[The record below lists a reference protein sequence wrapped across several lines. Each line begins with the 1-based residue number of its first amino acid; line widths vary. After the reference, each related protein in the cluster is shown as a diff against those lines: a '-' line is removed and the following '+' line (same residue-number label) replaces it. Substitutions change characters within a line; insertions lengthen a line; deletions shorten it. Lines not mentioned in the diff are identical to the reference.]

1 MADTTRPMRAAGA
14 PAVPIAALLLA
25 LAVGLAF
32 ADTSIVMLGLPE
44 MYVELDTS
52 ILGVS
57 LVATAYNVVVAVAA
71 FAILPLVRR
80 GRPAPI
86 AAAGLALFAATS
98 VGAGLADSLVPLVA
112 WRAAQGL
119 GAALLLAAALPLL
132 VALTGSATAGRAWWA
147 LAGTVGAAV
156 GPALGGVLTEL
167 FDWRAIFLAQAPVA
181 ALAFGAAL
189 APASRRVAAE
199 GRPPATTAES
209 RRAGLALVFTFGGLV
224 GALFLAVI
232 MVVTV
237 WDLGPLAGAI
247 VVSALP
253 LAAVAVRPVS
263 ARVSSTVGAAA
274 GTALLALGLLGLALL
289 PSAEIAWAVG
299 ALVVCG
305 IGFGLAVPPLT
316 GASVA
321 DMHAPAGSGTISV
334 GVRHVGL
341 VLGLIVIA
349 PLLAAD
355 LDAGGARATLD
366 ATAVVL
372 DSPLPL
378 EQKVPIAQ
386 DLAAEFARTPD
397 GEIPDL
403 TGAFEAN
410 GAGADPRVAAARDD
424 LSGAIE
430 DALTGAFRDS
440 YLAAAAIALVGL
452 VVVGTGV
459 RARGPIRIATPA
471 SAAVAGLLVLGGG
484 LVVAE
489 VAAGGGGLGR
499 TAAVDPCAPRAE
511 ARQDV
516 EGVDATLQRVALD
529 GLDGAA
535 CELGVSREALVLSLA
550 PEAPGAP
557 DIGWD
562 RETIEQA
569 TRTGLVRAVDA
580 AEDRGEIDGTTAVVL
595 RETSRRLP
603 VEQSIS
609 AVQGARDILDE
620 ADGDLDRALDLL
632 RGRLGDVSVGDV
644 LRILDGLRP

>member
-1 MADTTRPMRAAGA
+1 MAVTTSPTRVAVGPAPPVAAF
-14 PAVPIAALLLA
+14 LLA

-80 GRPAPI
+80 ARPAPI
-86 AAAGLALFAATS
+86 AAAGLALFAVTS
-98 VGAGLADSLVPLVA
+98 TGAGLATSLVPLVA

-132 VALTGSATAGRAWWA
+132 VALTGSTATGRAWWA

-181 ALAFGAAL
+181 ALALAAAL

-199 GRPPATTAES
+199 GRPPATTRES

-237 WDLGPLAGAI
+237 WDLGPLAGAA

-253 LAAVAVRPVS
+253 LAAVAARPVS
-263 ARVSSTVGAAA
+263 ARVSSSVGAAA

-289 PSAEIAWAVG
+289 PAAEIGWAVG

-305 IGFGLAVPPLT
+305 VGFGLAVPPLT
-316 GASVA
+316 GGSVA
-321 DMHAPAGSGTISV
+321 DMRAPAGSGTISV

-355 LDAGGARATLD
+355 LDQGGARATLD
-366 ATAVVL
+366 ATAVIL
-372 DSPLPL
+372 DVPLPL
-378 EQKVPIAQ
+378 DQKVPIAQ
-386 DLAAEFARTPD
+386 DLAAEFTRTPD

-403 TGAFEAN
+403 AVAFEAN
-410 GAGADPRVAAARDD
+410 GAGGDARIASAGDE
-424 LSGAIE
+424 LSVAIE
-430 DALTGAFRDS
+430 EALTGAFRDS

-452 VVVGTGV
+452 VVVGTGIRTRAQV
-459 RARGPIRIATPA
+459 RVAAPATA
-471 SAAVAGLLVLGGG
+471 AAVGLLVLGGG
-484 LVVAE
+484 LIVAE
-489 VAAGGGGLGR
+489 VATGGGGLGR
-499 TAAVDPCAPRAE
+499 SATVDPCAARAE
-511 ARQDV
+511 AREEV
-516 EGVDATLQRVALD
+516 EGVDATLQRVVLD

-535 CELGVSREALVLSLA
+535 CELDVSREALVLSLA

-562 RETIEQA
+562 RPTIEQA

-580 AEDRGEIDGTTAVVL
+580 AEDRREIDGTTAVIL

-603 VEQSIS
+603 VEESIS
-609 AVQGARDILDE
+609 AVQGVRGILDE
-620 ADGDLDRALDLL
+620 ADGDLDRAVVLL
-632 RGRLGDVSVGDV
+632 RDRLGDVGVGDV
-644 LRILDGLRP
+644 LRILGGLRP